1 MKKIFLLAL
10 FFVVQSYAQKY
21 ELGKVT
27 IEELKENIHPKD
39 TTASAAILFKT
50 GETRFNLDPDGNWTY
65 LTEIKCK
72 IKIYKKDGLKYANQ
86 EASYYTGGSGE
97 RLSFSDAVTYNL
109 VNGAIVKTKMKS
121 DAKFTE
127 ATNEKWSTKKIVLA
141 DVKVGSI
148 IEFSYSLKS
157 PFISNL
163 NEFQFQEELPVNY
176 VSYNLYIPSY
186 FRYRF
191 IISGY
196 ESINSEEAQIANS
209 KFNELKK
216 SYFRKD
222 LPSIKTEAFVDNIR
236 NYTSIL
242 KSELAS
248 IEYPSRPAQN
258 LSLDWQGVVKNVYE
272 DSDFGDELKKTGY
285 FEKDLEVVLKDK
297 ITRDDKISAVL
308 KFVKERVK
316 WNEKYGYTCQQG
328 VKKAYELKNGNV
340 AEINLMLTAMLRFAN
355 VDANPVLVSTKSNGI
370 ALFPSR
376 SAFNYV
382 VSAVEIE
389 NDVILLDATDKF
401 SMPNVLPLRTMNWT
415 GRIIRKNGSFNEID
429 LNVKNKSLENVNM
442 LCNINSQGSFE
453 GKIRKQITNHYALNQ
468 RSNYN
473 ELNQDSYLEKLENR
487 YDGIEISDYESQNKI
502 EIDKPFIEMF
512 SFRDTKAV
520 EKIGDKLYFSP
531 LAFLKIEENPFKLET
546 RNYPVDFGYPFQD
559 KYNIVINIP
568 EGYIVDSFPKQ
579 IHLNALEGYL
589 SFKYMLSANEKN
601 IQLQVTTEVNLPLIS
616 KDYYSDLKEFFSEMI
631 KKQTEKIVLKKV

>member
-1 MKKIFLLAL
+1 MRKLFLLVL
-10 FFVVQSYAQKY
+10 FFVAQSYAQKY

-27 IEELKENIHPKD
+27 IEELKEKVHPKD

-65 LTEIKCK
+65 RTEIKCK

-97 RLSFSDAVTYNL
+97 VLSFSDAVTYNL
-109 VNGAIVKTKMKS
+109 VDGAIVKTKMKS

-127 ATNEKWSTKKIVLA
+127 ATNEKWSTKKIVLP
-141 DVKVGSI
+141 DVKIGSI
-148 IEFSYSLKS
+148 VEFSYSLKS

-176 VSYNLYIPSY
+176 VHYNLYIPSY
-186 FRYRF
+186 FKYRF
-191 IISGY
+191 IITGY
-196 ESINSEEAQIANS
+196 ETISSEETQTVNS
-209 KFNELKK
+209 KFNEIKK
-216 SYFRKD
+216 YYFRKD
-222 LPSIKTEAFVDNIR
+222 LPAIKPEAFVDNIR

-248 IEYPSRPAQN
+248 IEYPNRPMQN
-258 LSLDWQGVVKNVYE
+258 LSLDWGGVVKNVYE

-285 FEKDLEVVLKDK
+285 FEKDLEIVLKNK
-297 ITRDDKISAVL
+297 TTRDDKIKAIL
-308 KFVKERVK
+308 EFVKEHVK
-316 WNEKYGYTCQQG
+316 WNEKYGYTCQKG
-328 VKKAYELKNGNV
+328 VKKAYESKNGNV

-401 SMPNVLPLRTMNWT
+401 SMPNVLPIRTMNWT

-429 LNVKNKSLENVNM
+429 LNVKNKSLENINM
-442 LCNINSQGSFE
+442 LCNIDSQGFFE
-453 GKIRKQITNHYALNQ
+453 GKFRKQITNHYALNQ

-473 ELNQDSYLEKLENR
+473 ELNQDSYLEKLESK
-487 YDGIEISDYESQNKI
+487 YDGLEISDYESQNKI
-502 EIDKPFIEMF
+502 EIDKPFVETF
-512 SFRDTKAV
+512 SFRDIKAV
-520 EKIGDKLYFSP
+520 EKIGDKLYLSP
-531 LAFLKIEENPFKLET
+531 LAFLKIEENPFKLER
-546 RNYPVDFGYPFQD
+546 RNYPIDFGYPFQD
-559 KYNIVINIP
+559 KYNVVINLP
-568 EGYIVDSFPKQ
+568 EGYIVESLPKQ

-589 SFKYMLSANEKN
+589 SFKYIISTNERN
-601 IQLQVTTEVNLPLIS
+601 IQLQVNTEVNLPLIA
-616 KDYYSDLKEFFSEMI
+616 KDYYGDLKEFFSEMI

>member
-1 MKKIFLLAL
+1 MRKIFLLVL

-27 IEELKENIHPKD
+27 VEELKEKVHPKD

-50 GETRFNLDPDGNWTY
+50 GVTRFNLSPEGNWTY
-65 LTEIKCK
+65 STEIKCK

-86 EASYYTGGSGE
+86 EASYYTGGVGE
-97 RLSFSDAVTYNL
+97 SLFFSDAITYNL
-109 VNGAIVKTKMKS
+109 VDGAIVKTKMKS

-127 ATNEKWSTKKIVLA
+127 ETNDKWSTKKIVLP
-141 DVKVGSI
+141 DVKEGSI
-148 IEFSYSLKS
+148 VEFSYSLKS

-163 NEFQFQEELPVNY
+163 NEFQFQDDIPVNY

-191 IISGY
+191 IVSGY
-196 ESINSEEAQIANS
+196 ETINNEQTQTVNS
-209 KFNELKK
+209 KFNETKHF
-216 SYFRKD
+216 YYRKD
-222 LPSIKTEAFVDNIR
+222 LPSIKSEAFVDNIR

-248 IEYPSRPAQN
+248 IEYPNRPIQN
-258 LSLDWQGVVKNVYE
+258 LSLDWEGVVKNIYE
-272 DSDFGDELKKTGY
+272 DSDFGDELKKTEY
-285 FEKDLEVVLKDK
+285 FEKDLTVVLKDK
-297 ITRDDKISAVL
+297 TSRDDKINAVL
-308 KFVKERVK
+308 KFVKEHVK
-316 WNEKYGYTCQQG
+316 WNDKYGYTCQQG
-328 VKKAYELKNGNV
+328 VKKAYQLKTGNV

-429 LNVKNKSLENVNM
+429 LNVKNKSLENINL
-442 LCNINSQGSFE
+442 LCSVDFKGFFE

-473 ELNQDSYLEKLENR
+473 ELNQDSYLEKLESK
-487 YDGIEISDYESQNKI
+487 YDGLEIYDYEGQNKD
-502 EIDKPFIEMF
+502 EIDKPFIETF

-520 EKIGDKLYFSP
+520 EKIGDKLYLSP

-559 KYNIVINIP
+559 KYNIVINLP
-568 EGYIVDSFPKQ
+568 EGYVVESFPKQ

-589 SFKYMLSANEKN
+589 SFKYMLSTNEKN
-601 IQLQVTTEVNLPLIS
+601 IQLQVTTEINLPLIP